1 MRITNLAL
9 AAAAF
14 AFAACKPP
22 APADGAMANQA
33 STDSVKAGI
42 DAMNRAY
49 TQHLLAGHAD
59 SVAAMYAADATL
71 MPPNMAPA
79 HGAEAIRAALNGMMA
94 MGKPT
99 SFTMRSE
106 NVVVAGPMAIERG
119 RWTYGMMGP
128 NNMAMADSG
137 NYLVH
142 WHNVGGKWMLMDD
155 IWNSDHPAMAMPA
168 AAPARHRS

>member
-1 MRITNLAL
+1 MRTASLAL
-9 AAAAF
+9 VATAF
-14 AFAACKPP
+14 AFAACKPA
-22 APADGAMANQA
+22 APADNAMASPA
-33 STDSVKAGI
+33 ATDSVKSGI
-42 DAMNRAY
+42 DAMNHAF
-49 TQHLLAGHAD
+49 TQHMMAGHVD
-59 SVAAMYAADATL
+59 SVVALYASDATV

-79 HGAEAIRAALNGMMA
+79 HGTAAIKTMMDGMMA

-99 SFTMRSE
+99 SFTLRSE

-142 WHNVGGKWMLMDD
+142 WHNMGGKWMMMND

-168 AAPARHRS
+168 APARRRS